1 MDFKH
6 RWSAG
11 FKQNVFN
18 SRINT
23 TAALAKAISNATV
36 KPKAFV
42 TMSGIFMALFCSLG
56 KKVLPFTGVGIYPP
70 DPSAEYTEC
79 SPVQQFD
86 FFSKLTT
93 EWEKAAN
100 LEPQAKN
107 DCRVITIRSGVVLGK
122 LALQIT

>member
-1 MDFKH
+1 MLQLNL
-6 RWSAG
+6 RLLSLC
-11 FKQNVFN
+11 QVF
-18 SRINT
+18 
-23 TAALAKAISNATV
+23 LWLLW
-36 KPKAFV
+36 
-42 TMSGIFMALFCSLG
+42 LFWFLG
-56 KKVLPFTGVGIYPP
+56 KKLLPFTGVGIYPP

-122 LALQIT
+122 LTLQLT